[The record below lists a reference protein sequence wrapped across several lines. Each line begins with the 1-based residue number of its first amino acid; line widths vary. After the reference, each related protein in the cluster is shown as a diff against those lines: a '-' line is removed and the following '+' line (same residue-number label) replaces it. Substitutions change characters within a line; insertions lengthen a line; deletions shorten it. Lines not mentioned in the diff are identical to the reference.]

1 MNKVVTFPLIILI
14 FVSINCQSVFIAETV
29 PKDTLYKYNKQ
40 SEFIKEKAA
49 ALRRLFIYPPPYIHD
64 RVGNQRYERWN
75 EFVNKQHD
83 DLTIDSLLYLYHTSS
98 KEIVQR
104 HSLQALSH
112 QKKTRL
118 IPLWKEILET
128 PGDLSYGFRWFAISG
143 LESIQTQQ
151 SNHVLVSIF
160 SNPMTSPEILLD
172 ICKMYEKKGVSQDSL
187 ERILQLTNHHDESIR
202 HAAYQLV
209 WRDSKES
216 RNQIFRRMFADEYTE
231 IVKRGLKV
239 FSVNITTELF
249 PDVFKLLDHPDVSI
263 RVLADNLFQNFFSE
277 KHSITNKTQKFKQ
290 FRDAFEKNLWTYQ
303 NAPLLTLGYA
313 KCLEDK
319 GEYADAEKALQLA
332 QESYASNSVYKH
344 SNHNAGATM
353 LFRLI
358 QIRRKRSD
366 IVGAL
371 DILNRLVNEYSKE
384 TKILLE
390 DFPHPWNNTKTTV
403 GKLEPTLRRTLEN
416 VPVRIIVTPESAKYQ
431 LGQDPRFNVS
441 IFNNRNVEVTLY
453 CVKHIKNDTFLL
465 PANVTVGSFFTRFSN
480 EDYTKNVKVKI
491 PPKESISFV
500 GILHRYTP
508 GKHLINSIFKV
519 KCELENGRLWY
530 GEIYG
535 NSVTVNIQAE

>member
-14 FVSINCQSVFIAETV
+14 FVSINCQSAFIAETV

-49 ALRRLFIYPPPYIHD
+49 ALRRLFIYPSPSFCKTSNI
-64 RVGNQRYERWN
+64 QEYERWN

-83 DLTIDSLLYLYHTSS
+83 DFTIDSLLYLYHTSS

-104 HSLQALSH
+104 HSLEALSH

-118 IPLWKEILET
+118 MPLWMEILET

-151 SNHVLVSIF
+151 SNHIVESIF
-160 SNPMTSPEILLD
+160 SNPTTPPEILLD
-172 ICKMYEKKGVSQDSL
+172 ICKMYKEKGVSQDCL
-187 ERILQLTNHHDESIR
+187 ERILQLTNHHDGSVR
-202 HAAYQLV
+202 HAAYKLV
-209 WRDSKES
+209 WCDSKES
-216 RNQIFRRMFADEYTE
+216 RNQIYRRMFADEYTE
-231 IVKRGLKV
+231 IVKRGLRG
-239 FSVNITTELF
+239 FSVDITTELF

-263 RVLADNLFQNFFSE
+263 RVLADNLFQNYLSE
-277 KHSITNKTQKFKQ
+277 KHSETNKTQKFKQ

-303 NAPLLTLGYA
+303 NAPLLTRRYA

-332 QESYASNSVYKH
+332 QESYASNSAYKH

-371 DILNRLVNEYSKE
+371 DILNKLVNEYSKE

-416 VPVRIIVTPESAKYQ
+416 IPVRIIVTPDSAKYQ

-441 IFNNRNVEVTLY
+441 IFNNRNVDVTLY

-491 PPKESISFV
+491 PPKGSISFV
-500 GILHRYTP
+500 RILDRYIRGI
-508 GKHLINSIFKV
+508 HLINSSFLV
-519 KCELENGRLWY
+519 KCELENGRMWY